1 MGRTACVALLAIL
14 VAVGCQGTDGTILVR
29 HPAAGGAPATVEPV
43 AGHAGEA
50 ASAAGSGG
58 TGPVYVPAADSSW
71 QAQLSGSI
79 DPELAVELFY
89 LDADFTEPAAL
100 EALRAR
106 GAHYVCYLSAGSFE
120 PWREDAGEFPA
131 RVLGLALPD
140 YPREQWLD
148 VRDETVRALMLRRVE
163 ALARKGCEGIVP
175 ASLAVHTAD
184 TGFDLTLDDA
194 LEYAGWLASRIHL
207 AGMSASLGAPLQM
220 TTALAGDFDWG
231 LAVDCLDPS
240 GCAAF
245 QPFAEQEKP
254 VLHVE
259 FGDAATAPALC
270 EAARALGFDALI
282 KRESFDGFR
291 IACADIP

>member
-1 MGRTACVALLAIL
+1 MGRTALVALLASL
-14 VAVGCQGTDGTILVR
+14 VAFGCQGTDGTILVR
-29 HPAAGGAPATVEPV
+29 HRAAGGAGGGEPS
-43 AGHAGEA
+43 AGHGGEA
-50 ASAAGSGG
+50 PAAGSGG
-58 TGPVYVPAADSSW
+58 SGPLYVPPADGSW
-71 QAQLSGSI
+71 QAQLSGAI
-79 DPELAVELFY
+79 DPDLPVELFY

-100 EALRAR
+100 ETVRAR

-140 YPREQWLD
+140 YQREQWLD
-148 VRDETVRALMLRRVE
+148 IRDETVRELMARRVE
-163 ALARKGCEGIVP
+163 ALALKGCEGILP
-175 ASLAVHTAD
+175 SSLAVHAAD

-194 LEYAGWLASRIHL
+194 LDYAGWLATRIHL
-207 AGMSASLGAPLQM
+207 AGMSAGLGAPLEL
-220 TTALAGDFDWG
+220 TSALAGDFDWG

-245 QPFAEQEKP
+245 QPFTAQAKP

-270 EAARALGFDALI
+270 RAAQAAGFDALI

-291 IACADIP
+291 IACADIL